1 MIRLKRGDLE
11 GAALEVYVPARR
23 GARHYADSFSHGL
36 FLAKKLR
43 HYGEQFAHD
52 LAGDLAALLP
62 EGVTMIASP
71 PPGRVSQARG
81 WYFARE
87 LCLAVAQE
95 ASAASGK
102 RIQIARPLRW
112 LDEGREAAKHTMT
125 QAGQGRKLGRVVA
138 ECVEDLRGM
147 RVAVVDDLFCT
158 GISAA
163 LSAEAL
169 EKAGA
174 QIIGVYCLAAVER
187 TESRPPFER
196 ARIANKRRQR
206 AARQPTERE
215 RR

>member
-1 MIRLKRGDLE
+1 MMVKLKRGDLE

-43 HYGEQFAHD
+43 HYGEQLAHD
-52 LAGDLAALLP
+52 LSGELAALLP

-87 LCLAVAQE
+87 LTVAVAQE
-95 ASAASGK
+95 ASVARGK

-112 LDEGREAAKHTMT
+112 LDEGQEAAKHVMS
-125 QAGQGRKLGRVVA
+125 QAGQGRKLAREA

-147 RVAVVDDLFCT
+147 RVAVVDDLFTSGCT
-158 GISAA
+158 AQVTAAA
-163 LSAEAL
+163 LTAVGAEVV
-169 EKAGA
+169 
-174 QIIGVYCLAAVER
+174 GVYTLGSTER
-187 TESRPPFER
+187 TEHRPADER
-196 ARIANKRRQR
+196 QRLLSKRAQR
-206 AARQPTERE
+206 AARTRQGAVD
-215 RR
+215 